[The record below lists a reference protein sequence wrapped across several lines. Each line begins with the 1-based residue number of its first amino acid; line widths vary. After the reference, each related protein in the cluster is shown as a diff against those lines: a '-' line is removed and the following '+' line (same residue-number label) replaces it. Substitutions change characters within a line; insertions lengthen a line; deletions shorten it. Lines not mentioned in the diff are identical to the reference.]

1 MGPSI
6 DRAFYVTVINFTLS
20 PSYVTRYKLHVTSY
34 TLHVTRYTIHDT
46 DAAKR
51 EAPSSSNLTH
61 ASATFSHCP
70 DEYVPF
76 PVEATQSI
84 LQGGILIRAA
94 IMNFN
99 TPPQN
104 LAKS

>member
-1 MGPSI
+1 MGPNI
-6 DRAFYVTVINFTLS
+6 DRAFHVIVINFTLS
-20 PSYVTRYKLHVTSY
+20 PGY
-34 TLHVTRYTIHDT
+34 VTRYTIHVT
-46 DAAKR
+46 DATKR

-61 ASATFSHCP
+61 ASTTFSHCP

-84 LQGGILIRAA
+84 LTGGILIRAA